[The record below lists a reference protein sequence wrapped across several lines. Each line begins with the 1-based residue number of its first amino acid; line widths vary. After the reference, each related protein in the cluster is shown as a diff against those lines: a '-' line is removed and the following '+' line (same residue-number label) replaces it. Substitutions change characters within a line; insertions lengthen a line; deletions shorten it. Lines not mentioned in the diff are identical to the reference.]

1 MEFNAEKELDLLKQ
15 LKTGPLREKY
25 LEVCG
30 ETTNSRNRDYLCRRI
45 IWRMQAN
52 IYGGLSERAL
62 ARAKELVCT
71 EDLRRMMPRPAKP
84 KEVEP
89 SPTAPPTDNRL
100 PMPGT
105 VITRNYKGK
114 ILQVKILTEGFEYLG
129 ERFPS
134 LSAVA
139 KTITGSHCNGFH
151 FFKLKGNPS

>member
-84 KEVEP
+84 KVAEP
-89 SPTAPPTDNRL
+89 SPTVPPSDSRL

-129 ERFPS
+129 EKFPS

-151 FFKLKGNPS
+151 FFKLKGSPS